1 MFPVTEEAPRVV
13 LPFKQISRSF
23 PASASGNG
31 LTVTTTLF
39 DLLQPVAVMVSTTVK
54 VVVTVGLTIG
64 FAKVEVNPA
73 GSELQL

>member
-1 MFPVTEEAPRVV
+1 
-13 LPFKQISRSF
+13 
-23 PASASGNG
+23 
-31 LTVTTTLF
+31 
-39 DLLQPVAVMVSTTVK
+39 MVSTTVK